1 MPESTPPSSLLE
13 RDALAAK
20 YAAQQAEAWR
30 RYKDI
35 LRPLQTLQPMLAD
48 LLDAPPRLGE
58 LAEEARHA
66 LDRIDAARPQLVEL
80 LSGLAKLTP

>member
-48 LLDAPPRLGE
+48 LLDAPPGWGSWPRRRGTRWTGLML
-58 LAEEARHA
+58 LA
-66 LDRIDAARPQLVEL
+66 PN
-80 LSGLAKLTP
+80 LSSC